1 MIDPRA
7 LAGRTFR
14 SLRVRNYRLYFF
26 GQIVSLTGTW
36 MQSVA
41 QAWLVLSLT
50 GSGLAL
56 GLTAGLQFGPILFG
70 GPWGGV
76 VADRSDK
83 RKVLIATQTASA
95 LIALTLGLLVVT
107 GAVRLW
113 MVYVLAFLLGTVNLV
128 DMPTRQSFVMEMVG
142 RDEIANAVS
151 LNSVLVNTGRVVGP
165 AVAGL
170 LIAAFGTGVCF
181 LVNAGSFAAVIGGLL
196 LMDPNRLQ
204 RASRVARGKG
214 QLRAGLRYVWETPS
228 LRTPLLLMLV
238 VGTLAYNFSV
248 EAAVRR

>member
-1 MIDPRA
+1 
-7 LAGRTFR
+7 
-14 SLRVRNYRLYFF
+14 
-26 GQIVSLTGTW
+26 
-36 MQSVA
+36 
-41 QAWLVLSLT
+41 
-50 GSGLAL
+50 
-56 GLTAGLQFGPILFG
+56 
-70 GPWGGV
+70 
-76 VADRSDK
+76 
-83 RKVLIATQTASA
+83 
-95 LIALTLGLLVVT
+95 
-107 GAVRLW
+107 
-113 MVYVLAFLLGTVNLV
+113 FLLGTVNLV

-238 VGTLAYNFSV
+238 VGTLDYNFSV

>member
-1 MIDPRA
+1 MIDARA

-76 VADRSDK
+76 MADRSDK
-83 RKVLIATQTASA
+83 REV
-95 LIALTLGLLVVT
+95 
-107 GAVRLW
+107 
-113 MVYVLAFLLGTVNLV
+113 
-128 DMPTRQSFVMEMVG
+128 
-142 RDEIANAVS
+142 
-151 LNSVLVNTGRVVGP
+151 
-165 AVAGL
+165 

-228 LRTPLLLMLV
+228 LRTPLLVMLV

-248 EAAVRR
+248 IMP